1 MTKILPTVGRMGFTP
16 SRLAGDRFFVHIACR
31 QPLAAI
37 VSRLLIFEFSIL
49 MLTLM
54 FGKFVRPHFWTLI
67 YLALGAF
74 EDFEPT

>member
-16 SRLAGDRFFVHIACR
+16 SRWLAGDRFFVRIAGR
-31 QPLAAI
+31 KPLAAI

-54 FGKFVRPHFWTLI
+54 FGNIVRPHF
-67 YLALGAF
+67 GR
-74 EDFEPT
+74 